1 MIEKAT
7 PSYYSRL
14 VTSFVSLIA
23 LIICACSLPPE
34 SRDGFNFKPGFFDI
48 KDYNLAHKSTKSLY
62 LSRFERHEDAIAELQ
77 DVVQE
82 LGYTFTPGTIQTF
95 CQEKTPVPPRYNLG
109 YAYFK
114 NGDTLEALTIFADIV
129 CENPNN
135 FPARIALSLAVFEC
149 EYWCKL
155 KLEKDAQKKI
165 ATLLGISE
173 PINSSSSLKLI
184 AIAGVKELADF
195 SSSLSLP
202 EVTEPV
208 SKILTTLYAQVC
220 ETNKSLYYASN
231 AAAIVPSDDNELYL
245 AKMLM
250 ASGYYSEV
258 ISRFR
263 ESERLSAEI
272 YRLLGVSYL
281 ATGEC
286 VKGLSFLN
294 LAYQA
299 HYPDYDLGR
308 MIRFEFS
315 NNYCLP
321 AVEEFDEESEKELK
335 WYLSKVED
343 NLIPMSIFRE
353 W

>member
-7 PSYYSRL
+7 PSYSSRT
-14 VTSFVSLIA
+14 VASFVSLIA
-23 LIICACSLPPE
+23 LVICACSLPPD
-34 SRDGFNFKPGFFDI
+34 SRDGFNFKPGYFDI

-82 LGYTFTPGTIQTF
+82 LGYTFTPGTIKPI
-95 CQEKTPVPPRYNLG
+95 CQEQIAVPPRFNLG

-114 NGDTLEALTIFADIV
+114 NGDTLSALTIFADIV

-135 FPARIALSLAVFEC
+135 FPARIALSLAAFEC

-155 KLEKDAQKKI
+155 RLEKEAPRKI
-165 ATLLGISE
+165 AQLLGIARLTS
-173 PINSSSSLKLI
+173 PTSSLKLI
-184 AIAGVKELADF
+184 AIAGVKGLADF
-195 SSSLSLP
+195 SSSLNLP

-208 SKILTTLYAQVC
+208 SKVLTTLYAQLGN
-220 ETNKSLYYASN
+220 TNKSLYYASN
-231 AAAIVPSDDNELYL
+231 AVGLVPSNDNELYL
-245 AKMLM
+245 AKILM

-258 ISRFR
+258 ISRFKD
-263 ESERLSAEI
+263 SDRLSAEI
-272 YRLLGVSYL
+272 YRLLGLSYI
-281 ATGEC
+281 ATGDC
-286 VKGLSFLN
+286 VQGLNLLN

-308 MIRFEFS
+308 MIRFEFT

-321 AVEEFDEESEKELK
+321 SVEEFDEDNQKELK

-343 NLIPMSIFRE
+343 NIIPLSIFRKL
-353 W
+353 